1 MHMRAYLRLVLLGA
15 VIGVPAAFMA
25 AGFLALVHTIE
36 HWLWHDLPDAL
47 GESAPP
53 WYLVIGLPVAGA
65 AIVLLARRT
74 MPGDGGHSPLEGFAG
89 GPTLLPHIPGVA
101 IAAIGSLAFGAVLGP
116 EAPLIALGSV
126 AGLLVKKVVQ
136 LGAQGEKAIDVAGS
150 FAAISALFGGP
161 IVGGVLMVEAS
172 SGLGAAAI
180 PALIPGFVAA
190 AVGYVIFVG
199 IGDWGGV
206 ASTQLA
212 IPGLPVYD
220 GTQVGDLALAVVIG
234 ILAALVVAGV
244 RQVAGR
250 IDSDAAPR
258 LGLPVLLLGGG
269 ALVGILAQLSDM
281 LGADSQD
288 VLFSGQASIPGLLAQ
303 DSTRIVMIL
312 LVAKA
317 VAYALCLGCG
327 FRGGPVFPAMFIGV
341 ALATFPVIWWDVSP
355 TVALAVGAAAGMAA
369 MTRFV
374 LTPILFGALL
384 AGTAGI
390 DAVPAAVLAAV
401 AAWLTINALEQRPS
415 RRSAV
420 EAVTANV
427 REH

>member
-1 MHMRAYLRLVLLGA
+1 MEMRAYLRLVLLGA
-15 VIGVPAAFMA
+15 LIGVPAAFMA
-25 AGFLALVHTIE
+25 AGFLAITHDIE

-53 WYLVIGLPVAGA
+53 WYLVIGLPIAGA
-65 AIVLLARRT
+65 AIVLLARLT
-74 MPGDGGHSPLEGFAG
+74 MPGDGGHSPLVGFAG
-89 GPTLLPHIPGVA
+89 GPTLLAHIPGVA

-116 EAPLIALGSV
+116 EGPLIALGSV

-136 LGAQGEKAIDVAGS
+136 LGDRGEKVIDSAGS

-161 IVGGVLMVEAS
+161 IVGGVLMVESA

-199 IGDWGGV
+199 LGDWGGLS
-206 ASTQLA
+206 AQA
-212 IPGLPVYD
+212 IAVPGLPVYD
-220 GTQVGDLALAVVIG
+220 STRVGDLALAIVIG

-244 RQVAGR
+244 RRVAKR
-250 IDSDAAPR
+250 IDTVAAAR
-258 LGLPVLLLGGG
+258 LGMPVLLLGGG
-269 ALVGILAQLSDM
+269 ALVGLLAQFADV

-288 VLFSGQASIPGLLAQ
+288 VLFSGQASIPNLLGQ
-303 DSTRIVMIL
+303 DSTRIVLIL

-317 VAYALCLGCG
+317 LAYALCLGCG

-341 ALATFPVIWWDVSP
+341 ALATLPVIWFDVSP
-355 TVALAVGAAAGMAA
+355 TVALAGGAAAGMAA
-369 MTRFV
+369 MTRLV

-384 AGTAGI
+384 AGSAGL

-401 AAWLTINALEQRPS
+401 AAWMTIGALEQRGTPH
-415 RRSAV
+415 RSAV
-420 EAVTANV
+420 ETVTEGV
-427 REH
+427 RQ